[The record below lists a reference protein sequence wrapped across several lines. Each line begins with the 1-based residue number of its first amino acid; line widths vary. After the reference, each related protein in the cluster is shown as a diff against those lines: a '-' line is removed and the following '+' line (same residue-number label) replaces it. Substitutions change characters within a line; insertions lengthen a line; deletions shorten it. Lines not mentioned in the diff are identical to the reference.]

1 MEQDRICTNL
11 TFQDRI
17 KSSELSYSQIAE
29 ELRVPKTTVR
39 SWARGYKLPPHHLEW
54 HYIQELNSAERKI
67 DDKVSK

>member
-1 MEQDRICTNL
+1 MD
-11 TFQDRI
+11 FQDRI

-54 HYIQELNSAERKI
+54 HYIKLLNDLERN
-67 DDKVSK
+67 